1 MTNPLRWL
9 VVLLEHVHGFHE
21 VSMVDGNSV
30 VGIAQFD
37 TPGNAMKFIRS
48 QKKHPQ
54 IQTNNLWV
62 AENRSRMERN
72 QAKIASKLNKF
83 LVELAN
89 MSPKNVIVNYKLR
102 TEKRCP
108 SHVWKTIWP
117 SSGMMPAMCRQ
128 WCRKQYQNS
137 FRTWSRDCTLLAL
150 LISER
155 LQQGMVGTTHFRL
168 QRMMLIT
175 RNSVCMSLPRIC
187 KAFGVNHAGKI
198 LLLSWINVVL
208 IYCLFLKRGERRG
221 MNVSSQAKGITFTL
235 AAVQIIKEL
244 EFAYRRRL
252 FHKYAIFLSM
262 HIRHGFAVYI
272 SPWLR
277 KGSECLV

>member
-1 MTNPLRWL
+1 
-9 VVLLEHVHGFHE
+9 
-21 VSMVDGNSV
+21 MVDGNSV

-108 SHVWKTIWP
+108 SHV
-117 SSGMMPAMCRQ
+117 
-128 WCRKQYQNS
+128 
-137 FRTWSRDCTLLAL
+137 
-150 LISER
+150 
-155 LQQGMVGTTHFRL
+155 
-168 QRMMLIT
+168 
-175 RNSVCMSLPRIC
+175 
-187 KAFGVNHAGKI
+187 
-198 LLLSWINVVL
+198 
-208 IYCLFLKRGERRG
+208 
-221 MNVSSQAKGITFTL
+221 
-235 AAVQIIKEL
+235 
-244 EFAYRRRL
+244 
-252 FHKYAIFLSM
+252 
-262 HIRHGFAVYI
+262 
-272 SPWLR
+272 
-277 KGSECLV
+277 